1 MTCRVDT
8 DLSEDFYKLL
18 GVDRGAS
25 KADIK
30 KAYFKLAKKYH
41 PDANPGDDAAA
52 KRFAEISNA
61 YEVLSDEEKRMRYDQ
76 MGHDSY
82 NNFSS
87 GYGGGGGGFG
97 GAGGFRDAHDVFD
110 ELFRSF
116 GGMNQ
121 QRQRVATPWE
131 RRQAERE
138 PMIMGVRLDFL
149 DSVRGHTVQVPIT
162 TETRCN
168 GCNGT
173 GAENGEMQTCSRCH
187 GSGTIDAS
195 LGFMQVRT
203 ACDKCGGTGT
213 TARHQCGTCNGLGA
227 SKTQSNVEV
236 EIPAG
241 VEDGTVVW
249 IDDFHGLRVRVQ
261 PSRVFERHGL
271 DVTSRATISLAQ
283 AVLGGSLRVQGLDG
297 SVTLDIRPGQQPQ
310 DRLRLHGKGMPS
322 VANPRRRGDHYVI
335 VDIEVPRNLSTRQR
349 QLMEEFAIH
358 ERDRQGEVNMSSPP
372 PSATEAE
379 PSEDEPAHGEPGK
392 DDEKEGGF
400 FSKLKKTFCHEDDA
414 DEKRRHAG
422 KEGTSDGRKADDGA
436 RRQIMIQQL
445 EKKKAQLE
453 ADEGDA
459 AQAQIKGITERL
471 SELKAQQ
478 SEFEQKEAELE
489 RYQREHPR
497 WDVDNISKDRSNRT
511 IINAYSKS
519 ADEAPKDPE
528 AEVDDMQAFFKNNR
542 SKAIAYA
549 HLKDMKASQKYLAE
563 NPELLQDHLA
573 SFLVIY
579 CVDCQVDEDDELV
592 RNVARQ
598 TVTIQYILELAKSLK
613 RDPRECFNA
622 FFARFA
628 TANPEYKDVFED
640 EISSLIERVK
650 DRAQARLEEAKAK
663 MAEEERAAR
672 VGPGGLDPIE
682 VLESLPADIREAFE
696 KQDTPALQAGFAKLS
711 PEDAQY
717 HFKRVV
723 DSGLWVPGGNTES
736 EDADGE
742 STLLG
747 GAPKETFKA
756 VTAAPTS
763 ATGVAGKNDQEKAD
777 ANGWAQD
784 ADAASDQA
792 DGWLNY
798 VMGSSSYCTLL

>member
-1 MTCRVDT
+1 
-8 DLSEDFYKLL
+8 
-18 GVDRGAS
+18 
-25 KADIK
+25 
-30 KAYFKLAKKYH
+30 
-41 PDANPGDDAAA
+41 
-52 KRFAEISNA
+52 
-61 YEVLSDEEKRMRYDQ
+61 
-76 MGHDSY
+76 
-82 NNFSS
+82 
-87 GYGGGGGGFG
+87 
-97 GAGGFRDAHDVFD
+97 
-110 ELFRSF
+110 
-116 GGMNQ
+116 
-121 QRQRVATPWE
+121 
-131 RRQAERE
+131 
-138 PMIMGVRLDFL
+138 
-149 DSVRGHTVQVPIT
+149 
-162 TETRCN
+162 
-168 GCNGT
+168 
-173 GAENGEMQTCSRCH
+173 
-187 GSGTIDAS
+187 
-195 LGFMQVRT
+195 
-203 ACDKCGGTGT
+203 
-213 TARHQCGTCNGLGA
+213 
-227 SKTQSNVEV
+227 
-236 EIPAG
+236 
-241 VEDGTVVW
+241 
-249 IDDFHGLRVRVQ
+249 
-261 PSRVFERHGL
+261 
-271 DVTSRATISLAQ
+271 
-283 AVLGGSLRVQGLDG
+283 
-297 SVTLDIRPGQQPQ
+297 
-310 DRLRLHGKGMPS
+310 
-322 VANPRRRGDHYVI
+322 
-335 VDIEVPRNLSTRQR
+335 
-349 QLMEEFAIH
+349 
-358 ERDRQGEVNMSSPP
+358 
-372 PSATEAE
+372 
-379 PSEDEPAHGEPGK
+379 
-392 DDEKEGGF
+392 
-400 FSKLKKTFCHEDDA
+400 
-414 DEKRRHAG
+414 
-422 KEGTSDGRKADDGA
+422 
-436 RRQIMIQQL
+436 MIQQL

-742 STLLG
+742 S
-747 GAPKETFKA
+747 
-756 VTAAPTS
+756 S
-763 ATGVAGKNDQEKAD
+763 
-777 ANGWAQD
+777 
-784 ADAASDQA
+784 
-792 DGWLNY
+792 
-798 VMGSSSYCTLL
+798 